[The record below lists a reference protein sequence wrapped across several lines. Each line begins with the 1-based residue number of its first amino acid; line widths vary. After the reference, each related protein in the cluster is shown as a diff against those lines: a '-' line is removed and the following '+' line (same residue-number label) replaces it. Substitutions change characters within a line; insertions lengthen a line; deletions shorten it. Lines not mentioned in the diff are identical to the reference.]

1 MDVHALRQQMPP
13 LKDRVYLN
21 TGTSGPVPLDAA
33 RAGEELLQLIVNEGF
48 ATPKVMEA
56 YMRALDH
63 AREAI
68 ARVIGASTSDI
79 ALTHS
84 ASEGI
89 GTVAAGIDWRPG
101 DEVIISDLEHISG
114 IAPWTILARSR
125 GVKIVNLQSVGGNL
139 SGRQIEDAITD
150 STRLICISHVSYAT
164 GAELPVKEVCAIA
177 RQRGVMV
184 VIDGAQSA
192 GHVPIDV
199 EEIGCD
205 FYALP
210 GQKWLLGH
218 EGTGGLF
225 VSQSA
230 LSRLEPSRI
239 GWASLSHEDATQHE
253 VSLHAGARRFET
265 GTVHAPAFATL
276 TASIG
281 MLESIGWDQ
290 IFARAKSLANMA
302 RTHLAEIDG
311 VEIVTPQERATG
323 LLTFALRGVEPSRVV
338 RHLWERCRVIIRSI
352 PHPAALRASF
362 HAFNNEE
369 DVRRLVDGVK
379 SAAIELRG

>member
-1 MDVHALRQQMPP
+1 MDVHVLRQQMPP
-13 LKDRVYLN
+13 LMDRVYLN

-150 STRLICISHVSYAT
+150 STRLICISH
-164 GAELPVKEVCAIA
+164 
-177 RQRGVMV
+177 
-184 VIDGAQSA
+184 
-192 GHVPIDV
+192 
-199 EEIGCD
+199 
-205 FYALP
+205 
-210 GQKWLLGH
+210 
-218 EGTGGLF
+218 
-225 VSQSA
+225 
-230 LSRLEPSRI
+230 
-239 GWASLSHEDATQHE
+239 
-253 VSLHAGARRFET
+253 
-265 GTVHAPAFATL
+265 
-276 TASIG
+276 
-281 MLESIGWDQ
+281 
-290 IFARAKSLANMA
+290 
-302 RTHLAEIDG
+302 
-311 VEIVTPQERATG
+311 
-323 LLTFALRGVEPSRVV
+323 
-338 RHLWERCRVIIRSI
+338 
-352 PHPAALRASF
+352 
-362 HAFNNEE
+362 
-369 DVRRLVDGVK
+369 
-379 SAAIELRG
+379 